1 MHILQYADTTVSIS
15 IHFLHTHFLKVS
27 ADPRLKLHGFAD
39 NLFLLSRALHS
50 ALLINH
56 VAQVWYGDD
65 TYSFS
70 KRDLIIVNFV
80 S

>member
-1 MHILQYADTTVSIS
+1 MGGVVSSDASSFGEYLAAILT
-15 IHFLHTHFLKVS
+15 L